1 MAPVQTLISSEVKT
15 LKRKWG
21 FTVERVREGDMRYMK
36 RERES
41 SMYVSSSH
49 THREREIHTHPHIHV
64 PLFFYSD
71 ERSYR
76 KLCVILLCIIRDLQ
90 KNSVIDF
97 VLYGSFFLS

>member
-41 SMYVSSSH
+41 KRELLSSH
-49 THREREIHTHPHIHV
+49 NTSRFSH
-64 PLFFYSD
+64 
-71 ERSYR
+71 
-76 KLCVILLCIIRDLQ
+76 K
-90 KNSVIDF
+90 
-97 VLYGSFFLS
+97 VL